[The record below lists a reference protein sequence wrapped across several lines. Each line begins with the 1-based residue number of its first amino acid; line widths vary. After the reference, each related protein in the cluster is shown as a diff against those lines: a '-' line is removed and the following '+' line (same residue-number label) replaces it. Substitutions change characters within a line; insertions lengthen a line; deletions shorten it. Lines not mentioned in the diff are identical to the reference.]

1 MSITGETGW
10 QARVAEEGFAV
21 VEGAVTAE
29 RAESVLKRL
38 LECEL
43 RWSRAG
49 ARHVLQQKCVAEIA
63 ESEEMMRLAEGVLG
77 DGAVAFR
84 ATLFGK
90 SAESNWLVG
99 WHQDTAL
106 PLREKTER
114 EGWGPWSVKDG
125 LHYAHAPVEALERV
139 VALRLALDD
148 STEANGP
155 LRVLPGTQGMGV
167 MTDEAILELAKRIES
182 VSCPVGL
189 GGVVAMRPLAVH
201 ASSKSAS
208 DAPRRVLHIEYAES
222 LEIAEGMTLVRA

>member
-1 MSITGETGW
+1 MTTTSGTRW
-10 QARVAEEGFAV
+10 QTRVAEEGYAV
-21 VEGAVTAE
+21 VEGVVTAE

-43 RWSRAG
+43 QRSRAG
-49 ARHVLQQKCVAEIA
+49 ARHVLQQACVAEIA
-63 ESEEMMRLAEGVLG
+63 ESEGMMQLARGVLG
-77 DGAVAFR
+77 DGAIPYR
-84 ATLFGK
+84 ATLFDK
-90 SAESNWLVG
+90 SPESNWLVA

-114 EGWGPWSVKDG
+114 GGWGPWSVKDG
-125 LHYAHAPVEALERV
+125 LHYAHAPAEALERV

-167 MTDEAILELAKRIES
+167 LTDGEILGLAKRIEG
-182 VSCPVGL
+182 VSCPVER

-208 DAPRRVLHIEYAES
+208 DAARRVLHIEYAES
-222 LEIAEGMTLVRA
+222 LEIAAGMTLVRA